1 MFFFDLGFAFGHGL
15 AVLLQHTLGEQMSH
29 VMFLVPLVV
38 ECKLVASS
46 DLLMT
51 ANLEHVEVREMS
63 FGADMSQKVRGIA
76 EVRSLGTDEAVEEVA
91 RHNDDL

>member
-1 MFFFDLGFAFGHGL
+1 
-15 AVLLQHTLGEQMSH
+15 MSH

-38 ECKLVASS
+38 DCKLVTSS

-51 ANLEHVEVREMS
+51 ANLELMEVREMS

-76 EVRSLGTDEAVEEVA
+76 EVRSLGTDEAVE
-91 RHNDDL
+91 